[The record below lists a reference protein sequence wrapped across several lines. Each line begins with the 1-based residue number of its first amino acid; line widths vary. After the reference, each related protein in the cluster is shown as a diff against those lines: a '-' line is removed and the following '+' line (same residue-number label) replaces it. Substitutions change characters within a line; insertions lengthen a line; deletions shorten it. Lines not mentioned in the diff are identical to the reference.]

1 MIILFINLN
10 TLDSMVGMVL
20 TIFPLL
26 CTLRTASVLTLY
38 KNIYVNRYRA
48 KFNKKSYRRD
58 FHRIWFSS
66 ISYLF
71 IIIVIMKVFLE
82 NTRRNPSS
90 GMFNF
95 LFYVQIYFKIHFET
109 YTIWDI
115 WKFDARMK
123 ILLLPCLD
131 YFVDPRFVRLIELRP
146 CLVSCQSFSRCL
158 GQAKDGKIFIS
169 RRSRWNWRKFGKTR
183 NLGSWLY

>member
-1 MIILFINLN
+1 MSTDIEQ
-10 TLDSMVGMVL
+10 
-20 TIFPLL
+20 
-26 CTLRTASVLTLY
+26 
-38 KNIYVNRYRA
+38 
-48 KFNKKSYRRD
+48 
-58 FHRIWFSS
+58 SS
-66 ISYLF
+66 IKNLIDETSIGSDSRRYLIYLLLSLF
-71 IIIVIMKVFLE
+71 MKVFLE

>member
-1 MIILFINLN
+1 MS
-10 TLDSMVGMVL
+10 TD
-20 TIFPLL
+20 TQ
-26 CTLRTASVLTLY
+26 
-38 KNIYVNRYRA
+38 YRA
-48 KFNKKSYRRD
+48 KFNKKSYDEISIGSDSRRYLIYLLLSLLWKY
-58 FHRIWFSS
+58 FSRILVVIRHRGCS
-66 ISYLF
+66 IF
-71 IIIVIMKVFLE
+71 F
-82 NTRRNPSS
+82 
-90 GMFNF
+90 
-95 LFYVQIYFKIHFET
+95 FYVQIYFKIHFET

>member
-48 KFNKKSYRRD
+48 KFNKKSYDETSIGSDSRR
-58 FHRIWFSS
+58 
-66 ISYLF
+66 YLIYLLLSLF
-71 IIIVIMKVFLE
+71 MKVFLE
-82 NTRRNPSS
+82 TLVVIRHRGCSI
-90 GMFNF
+90 FF
-95 LFYVQIYFKIHFET
+95 FYVQIYFKIHFET